1 MSRILLTSW
10 GSFGDVYPYLGIAL
24 ALKGRGHRPVMAM
37 PEFYRPVVEGLG
49 LEFHP
54 VGPQIDP
61 TDCATI
67 ARLMDPVRGSE
78 AIIAG
83 LLMPSLHA
91 DFVALEAAACDADL
105 IVTHPITFAAPIVA
119 QAHRLP
125 WVSTVLA
132 PISFFSASDV
142 PVIPAAPRLIHL
154 RRLGPWVGRLIGRV
168 VRGATR
174 RWMEPVYALRSEQ
187 GLPRGG
193 HPLFEGQ
200 FSPTLTLALFSR
212 VLGSPQPDWPPNVVT
227 AGFVFYNGPDAMQ
240 PDLEAFLSAGPPPV
254 VFTLG
259 TSAVGAAG
267 SFYEESVRAAARLG
281 VRAVLLT
288 GGFEQNRPK
297 GPISPDVMVI
307 DRAPHQLL
315 LPRASAVVH
324 QVGAGTTGQAL
335 RAGRPMLV
343 VPHGHD
349 QPDNAFRVVKLGVA
363 RSVLPG
369 AYRER
374 RVAHELGLLI
384 GDSAYRTRASEIA
397 AIVRAEGGADAAAAA
412 IEGVLRVSA

>member
-10 GSFGDVYPYLGIAL
+10 GSFGDVYPYVGIAL
-24 ALKGRGHRPVMAM
+24 ALKGRGHRPVLAM
-37 PEFYRPVVEGLG
+37 PEFYRPVAEGLG
-49 LEFHP
+49 LEFHA

-61 TDCATI
+61 NDRATI
-67 ARLMDPVRGSE
+67 ARLMDPVGGTE
-78 AIIAG
+78 AIVAG
-83 LLMPSLHA
+83 LLMPSLNS
-91 DFVALEAAACDADL
+91 DFAELEAAARGAEL

-119 QAHRLP
+119 QTRRLP

-132 PISFFSASDV
+132 PISFFSAIDV
-142 PVIPAAPRLIHL
+142 PVIPAAPRLVHL

-174 RWMEPVYALRSEQ
+174 RWMEPVYALRAEQ

-212 VLGSPQPDWPPNVVT
+212 VLGSPQPDWLPNVVT
-227 AGFVFYNGPDAMQ
+227 TGFVFNTGPDSMQ
-240 PDLEAFLSAGPPPV
+240 PELEEFLSAGPAPV

-267 SFYEESVRAAARLG
+267 NFYEESVKAVARLG

-288 GGFEQNRPK
+288 GGYEQNRPK
-297 GPISPDVMVI
+297 GPISRDVMVI
-307 DRAPHQLL
+307 DGAPHQLL

-324 QVGAGTTGQAL
+324 QGGAGTTGQAL
-335 RAGRPMLV
+335 RAGRPMLL

-349 QPDNAFRVVKLGVA
+349 QPDNAFRVVNLGVA
-363 RSVLPG
+363 RSVSPG

-374 RVAHELGLLI
+374 RVAHELGFLL
-384 GDSAYRTRASEIA
+384 GDGAYRTRASEIA
-397 AIVRAEGGADAAAAA
+397 AIVRGEGGAAAAGAA
-412 IEGVLRVSA
+412 IEDVLRARA

>member
-1 MSRILLTSW
+1 MARILITSW
-10 GSFGDVYPYLGIAL
+10 GSFGDVYPYVGVAL
-24 ALKGRGHRPVMAM
+24 ALKGRGHRPVLAM
-37 PEFYRPVVEGLG
+37 PEFYRPVVECHG

-54 VGPQIDP
+54 AGPQIDP
-61 TDCATI
+61 TDRATI

-83 LLMPSLHA
+83 LLMPSLRADHA
-91 DFVALEAAACDADL
+91 ALEAAARGADL

-119 QAHRLP
+119 QAHELR

-132 PISFFSASDV
+132 PISFFSSTDV
-142 PVIPAAPRLIHL
+142 PVIPAAPRLVHL
-154 RRLGPWVGRLIGRV
+154 RQLGPWIGRLIGHA

-174 RWMEPVYALRSEQ
+174 RWMEPVHTLRAEL
-187 GLPRGG
+187 GLPRGA

-227 AGFVFYNGPDAMQ
+227 TGFVFYNGPDPMQ
-240 PDLEAFLSAGPPPV
+240 PDLEEFLSAGPPPV

-267 SFYEESVRAAARLG
+267 SFYEESVKAVARLG

-288 GGFEQNRPK
+288 GGFEPNRPK
-297 GPISPDVMVI
+297 GPLSRDVMVI
-307 DRAPHQLL
+307 DRASHQLL
-315 LPRASAVVH
+315 LPSASAVVH
-324 QVGAGTTGQAL
+324 QAGAGTTGQAL

-349 QPDNAFRVVKLGVA
+349 QPDNAFRVVNLGIA
-363 RSVLPG
+363 RTVWPG

-374 RVAHELGLLI
+374 RVAHELGILL
-384 GDSAYRTRASEIA
+384 GAGAYRTRASEIA
-397 AIVRAEGGADAAAAA
+397 AIVGAEGGADSAAAA

>member
-24 ALKGRGHRPVMAM
+24 ALKGRGLWPVLAM

-61 TDCATI
+61 TDRATI
-67 ARLMDPVRGSE
+67 ARLMDPIRGSE

-83 LLMPSLHA
+83 LLMPSLRA
-91 DFVALEAAACDADL
+91 DFVALEAAARDADL
-105 IVTHPITFAAPIVA
+105 IVTVA
-119 QAHRLP
+119 QTRRLP

-132 PISFFSASDV
+132 PISFFSAIDV
-142 PVIPAAPRLIHL
+142 PVIPAAPRLVHL

-174 RWMEPVYALRSEQ
+174 RWMEPVYALRAEQ

-227 AGFVFYNGPDAMQ
+227 TGFVFYNGPDSMQ
-240 PDLEAFLSAGPPPV
+240 PELEEFLSAGPAPV

-267 SFYEESVRAAARLG
+267 NFYEESVKAVARLG

-288 GGFEQNRPK
+288 GGYEQNRPK
-297 GPISPDVMVI
+297 GPISRDVIVI
-307 DRAPHQLL
+307 NRAPHQLL

-349 QPDNAFRVVKLGVA
+349 QPDNAFRVVNLGVA
-363 RSVLPG
+363 RSVSPG

-374 RVAHELGLLI
+374 RVAHELGFLL
-384 GDSAYRTRASEIA
+384 GDGAYRTRASEIA
-397 AIVRAEGGADAAAAA
+397 AIVRGEGGAAAAGAA
-412 IEGVLRVSA
+412 IEDVLRARA